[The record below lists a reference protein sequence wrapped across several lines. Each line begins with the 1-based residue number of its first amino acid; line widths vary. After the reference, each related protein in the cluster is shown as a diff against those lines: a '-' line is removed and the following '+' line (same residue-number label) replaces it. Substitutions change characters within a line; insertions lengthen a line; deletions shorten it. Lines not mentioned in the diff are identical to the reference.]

1 MIPNIRHTT
10 EADLPSVFELI
21 KELAHYE
28 KVPEEVT
35 LTIEQ
40 LVKDFHA
47 GLFIAFV
54 AEMNEEI
61 KGLALIYPIY
71 STWKGLCY
79 YLEDII
85 VKEDSRRNGIGT
97 LLFDRVVAFANEN
110 NAARLRWQVLDWNTP
125 AIRFYEKY
133 NAVFE
138 QEWLTYK
145 LTKEQLS
152 E

>member
-1 MIPNIRHTT
+1 MTPNIRHTT
-10 EADLPSVFELI
+10 EYDLPSVFELI

-28 KVPEEVT
+28 KAPEEVT

-40 LVKDFHA
+40 LVNDFHA

-54 AEMNEEI
+54 AEMNGEI

-97 LLFDRVVAFANEN
+97 LLFDRVVAFAKEN

>member
-1 MIPNIRHTT
+1 MTPTIRHATV
-10 EADLPSVFELI
+10 ADLPAVFELI
-21 KELAHYE
+21 NELAHYE
-28 KVPEEVT
+28 KAPEEVT
-35 LTIEQ
+35 LTIDQ

-47 GLFIAFV
+47 NRFTAFV
-54 AEMNEEI
+54 AEMDGNV

-85 VKEDSRRNGIGT
+85 VKEDSRRNGLGG
-97 LLFDRVVAFANEN
+97 LLFDRVVAFAKEN

-145 LTKEQLS
+145 LTKEQLG